1 MRADLGLWNRQPER
15 ILEVR
20 PSMSDIPA
28 QFQDAK
34 DLLSEDGFAVGDVW
48 YHGTSSE
55 LWTSIKENG
64 INRSGDRDLNQKANH
79 TMATIGSDYKEAV
92 QPVFLTQSKELAY
105 LWAEKTVR
113 RRSVRFEGDEMP
125 IVVAVKLT
133 DDLKDRVKPDVG
145 AAAMLM
151 VAGDNYLEQLEEIY
165 KANGVAFPEIDPVRA
180 DRMDYLNKLGMAYF
194 NQNVPAECVE
204 LVSE

>member
-1 MRADLGLWNRQPER
+1 
-15 ILEVR
+15 
-20 PSMSDIPA
+20 MSDIPA

-34 DLLSEDGFAVGDVW
+34 DILSADGFAVGDVW
-48 YHGTSSE
+48 YHGTSSA

-64 INRSGDRDLNQKANH
+64 LNRSGDRDLNQKANH
-79 TMATIGSDYKEAV
+79 TMATIGSDYKEGV

-105 LWAEKTVR
+105 LWAEKTVK

-125 IVVAVKLT
+125 IVVVIKLT

-145 AAAMLM
+145 AAAMFM
-151 VAGDNYLEQLEEIY
+151 VEGDNYLEQLAEIY
-165 KANGVAFPEIDPVRA
+165 KANGLEPFELDPIRA

-194 NQNVPAECVE
+194 DQNVPAECIE